1 MSKISSYPII
11 ATPVVGD
18 IVIGTDV
25 SDSNK
30 TKNFKVEDIAA
41 LAGGYINVLKAASTT
56 SATDIS
62 PVDTPIQVEFGP
74 ATKAASDPVMIDA
87 VGLIT
92 FNEAGTYIVEP
103 VILFAQRA
111 ASKTTNTQF
120 ALQYSSTGGAPTVN
134 VKNTQVIGQYDE
146 PALRKTWSE
155 QFIIDAA
162 AGSTAVL
169 KVCAS
174 SSGTATADARLN
186 SFTSSGLGDLSTAPA
201 SSLVIW
207 KTV

>member
-1 MSKISSYPII
+1 MSKISSYPVI

-41 LAGGYINVLKAASTT
+41 LAGGYTNVLEAASTT

-62 PVDTPIQVEFGP
+62 PLDTPIQVEFG
-74 ATKAASDPVMIDA
+74 AAAKAASDPVMIDA

-103 VILFAQRA
+103 VILFAQRS
-111 ASKTTNTQF
+111 ASVTTNTQF

-134 VKNTQVIGQYDE
+134 VKETQVIGQYDE
-146 PALRKTWSE
+146 AALRKTWSQ
-155 QFIIDAA
+155 QFIIVAA
-162 AGSTAVL
+162 AGSTAAL

-174 SSGTATADARLN
+174 SSGSASADARLN
-186 SFTSSGLGDLSTAPA
+186 SFVSSGGGDLSTAPA